1 MRVALATAPRLFPSA
16 DGNQCHVPGRQAP
29 PSSGKL
35 EKEGGEGGG
44 GGGRRRTGR
53 TKRNAEEQKS
63 GFSSSLN
70 LKSS

>member
-35 EKEGGEGGG
+35 EKGGGGVEGGG
-44 GGGRRRTGR
+44 GRTGR
-53 TKRNAEEQKS
+53 TKKNAEEKKS
-63 GFSSSLN
+63 GFSPL
-70 LKSS
+70 

>member
-35 EKEGGEGGG
+35 EKRGEWGGVEGGG
-44 GGGRRRTGR
+44 GGRAGR
-53 TKRNAEEQKS
+53 TKKNAEEQKS
-63 GFSSSLN
+63 GFSPL
-70 LKSS
+70 